1 MQTDAIGIPNHKL
14 QKNLKLDGNWI
25 SNDGDDEGIR
35 ITDAGLV
42 GIGVTD
48 PDTPLEIFSTS
59 SQLKLSY
66 DATYYADI
74 SVANDGHLELATTG
88 GSSSD
93 ITLDAAGN
101 VNIEAGRYVHLR
113 KTGDNTSKLSLDMNT
128 NPILEITS
136 DADAGDTFS
145 LQVNAA
151 GATTIATNDDDGEAG
166 HLNIDPDGEINL
178 TPVTEVKSDAPLK
191 IKEAADAVA
200 DTDTYGQIWVKNE
213 DPEELWFT
221 TGGGDDVQITSG
233 TSLASGG
240 GSGDITGVTL
250 AGDSGTAEDLTANVN
265 LTIAGGNA
273 VTTSATSTTV
283 TINHD
288 DTSTQAS
295 VDNSGT
301 NFIQDI
307 TLDTY
312 GHITAITSADA
323 GSGGA
328 TALDGLSDVSYSSGD
343 LTITSLDKIIAGA
356 LEIDSSGDITLD
368 AAGDQVTMKFG
379 SAAGQIDF
387 TNANSGD
394 GIIQQKVDAKDLV
407 IQQFDGDEVVR
418 FTDGGDVK
426 VTNTVYFAA
435 ETANTIA
442 DGATEEIDWNVSQ
455 KQKVTITGTGIT
467 CNFANPAGPCNL
479 LLKVIQGDGSD
490 VIGTWDT
497 DIKWAGG
504 SAPTLST
511 GNGEIDIISFYWD
524 GTNYFGAA
532 SLDFQ

>member
-1 MQTDAIGIPNHKL
+1 MPKTRLISPGSIPAHRL
-14 QKNLKLDGNWI
+14 LKNLKLDDNYL
-25 SNDGDDEGIR
+25 SNDGGDEGIR

-42 GIGVTD
+42 GVGVSD
-48 PDTPLEIFSTS
+48 PDVTLEVLSTGT
-59 SQLKLSY
+59 QFKLSY
-66 DATYYADI
+66 DT
-74 SVANDGHLELATTG
+74 NDYFRIAVGASGHVT
-88 GSSSD
+88 
-93 ITLDAAGN
+93 
-101 VNIEAGRYVHLR
+101 
-113 KTGDNTSKLSLDMNT
+113 M
-128 NPILEITS
+128 
-136 DADAGDTFS
+136 
-145 LQVNAA
+145 VNAA
-151 GATTIATNDDDGEAG
+151 NSSANINIESKNYINLKCDGVKLYENVTTYGFLAMDVVAGELHVQNGAGNAVVVIDDGDRNLYFYDKGGEYIASDGSDLTIASGSSIKCED
-166 HLNIDPDGEINL
+166 
-178 TPVTEVKSDAPLK
+178 PLK
-191 IKEAADAVA
+191 IKEAASAVA

-221 TGGGDDVQITSG
+221 TGGGDDIQLTSG
-233 TSLASGG
+233 TS
-240 GSGDITGVTL
+240 TP
-250 AGDSGTAEDLTANVN
+250 
-265 LTIAGGNA
+265 
-273 VTTSATSTTV
+273 
-283 TINHD
+283 
-288 DTSTQAS
+288 
-295 VDNSGT
+295 
-301 NFIQDI
+301 
-307 TLDTY
+307 
-312 GHITAITSADA
+312 
-323 GSGGA
+323 GA
-328 TALDGLSDVSYSSGD
+328 TALNGLSDVSYSSGD
-343 LTITSLDKIIAGA
+343 LTITSLDTIVAGA

-368 AAGDQVTMKFG
+368 ADGDQVTMKFG
-379 SAAGQIDF
+379 GAAGQIDF

-435 ETANTIA
+435 ETVNTIA

-467 CNFANPAGPCNL
+467 CNFANPAGPCNV

-511 GNGEIDIISFYWD
+511 GNGEIDIISFYWH